1 MDTASSR
8 KMEDK
13 KKDPV
18 KLEEKLNRL
27 EKEFCFPRVLIRTV
41 SCRSDIEGDL
51 NKATQQLKEFKDIEN
66 PPVQGSPQR
75 SENNWKGR
83 LNPPNTLPKP
93 KNRVRRGQNNN
104 FLENDTFLQ
113 DDGLP
118 QLGQATGGR
127 EKDQFRSERGKG
139 EEDMDRRSEC
149 PFRSSAQTNETCRSY
164 DDVDFGD
171 EEEIEQNRS
180 DLGNQGRSGDNLYRG
195 RGRRGM
201 RHLTQGLSTEIE
213 SQGTV
218 TRENE
223 EGSIFEPNKL
233 LVCGLSETT
242 TSEEVLNFIEVIS
255 DEEVQKVQMSKGK
268 ALVTMTKDITSK

>member
-1 MDTASSR
+1 
-8 KMEDK
+8 
-13 KKDPV
+13 
-18 KLEEKLNRL
+18 
-27 EKEFCFPRVLIRTV
+27 
-41 SCRSDIEGDL
+41 
-51 NKATQQLKEFKDIEN
+51 
-66 PPVQGSPQR
+66 
-75 SENNWKGR
+75 
-83 LNPPNTLPKP
+83 
-93 KNRVRRGQNNN
+93 
-104 FLENDTFLQ
+104 
-113 DDGLP
+113 
-118 QLGQATGGR
+118 
-127 EKDQFRSERGKG
+127 
-139 EEDMDRRSEC
+139 MDRRREC
-149 PFRSSAQTNETCRSY
+149 PFRSSAQTNEACRSY

-201 RHLTQGLSTEIE
+201 RQLTQGLSTEIE

-233 LVCGLSETT
+233 LVCGLNETT
-242 TSEEVLNFIEVIS
+242 TSDEVLNFIEVIS